1 MHAVYNT
8 VVVLMDVYGALSVFI
23 PSLVV
28 AIAISGYVARE
39 VVK

>member
-8 VVVLMDVYGALSVFI
+8 MIVLMTEFGALPVFI

-28 AIAISGYVARE
+28 AIAIFGYVAKK